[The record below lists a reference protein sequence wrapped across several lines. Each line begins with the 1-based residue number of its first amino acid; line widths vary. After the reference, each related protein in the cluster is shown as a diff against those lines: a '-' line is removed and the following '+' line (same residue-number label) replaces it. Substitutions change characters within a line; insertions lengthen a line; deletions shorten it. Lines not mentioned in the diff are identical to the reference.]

1 MRKHFN
7 YNFEEKAIIG
17 SKAAINRANKG
28 LNPEFRELSKMLA
41 EHPEYSVQEKVINQ
55 KKDKQ
60 TYSNL
65 TFDRM
70 KEFISTKEDSKQR
83 LLEFEAVK
91 AVAAAK
97 GAKYP
102 LTKKWFLNTYP
113 SFKENEVSEKESA
126 EKEKALTAE
135 AEKALSD
142 AAAQLE
148 ALEADTETEQTEE
161 AA

>member
-1 MRKHFN
+1 MRKHVN

-102 LTKKWFLNTYP
+102 LTKKWFLTKYTDY
-113 SFKENEVSEKESA
+113 KDHEI
-126 EKEKALTAE
+126 
-135 AEKALSD
+135 
-142 AAAQLE
+142 
-148 ALEADTETEQTEE
+148 TEEETKPLLKKEE
-161 AA
+161 AAKMLLENADLLKAATEAANKKAA

>member
-1 MRKHFN
+1 MRKQFT
-7 YNFEEKAIIG
+7 YNFIEKAIIG

-102 LTKKWFLNTYP
+102 LTKKWFLAKYTDY
-113 SFKENEVSEKESA
+113 KDHEI
-126 EKEKALTAE
+126 
-135 AEKALSD
+135 
-142 AAAQLE
+142 
-148 ALEADTETEQTEE
+148 TEE
-161 AA
+161 ETKPLLKKEEVAKMLLENADLLKAATEAANKKVA

>member
-1 MRKHFN
+1 MRKHFT
-7 YNFEEKAIIG
+7 YSFTEKAIIG

-41 EHPEYSVQEKVINQ
+41 EHPEYTVQEKVINQ

-83 LLEFEAVK
+83 LLELEAVM

-102 LTKKWFLNTYP
+102 LTKKWFLAKYADY
-113 SFKENEVSEKESA
+113 KEHEITEDET
-126 EKEKALTAE
+126 KALLKKGEESTNRLLE
-135 AEKALSD
+135 NSSLLKA
-142 AAAQLE
+142 A
-148 ALEADTETEQTEE
+148 TETANKK

>member
-1 MRKHFN
+1 MRKYFN

-60 TYSNL
+60 SYSNL

-102 LTKKWFLNTYP
+102 LTKKWFLAKYTDY
-113 SFKENEVSEKESA
+113 KEHEITDEET
-126 EKEKALTAE
+126 KALL
-135 AEKALSD
+135 KKG
-142 AAAQLE
+142 
-148 ALEADTETEQTEE
+148 EE
-161 AA
+161 ATNKLLENADLLKAATEAANKKAA